1 MDDLIYWVGMA
12 AVAVSALTGMLE
24 AGRKPIDLFGM
35 VLVALTA
42 GLGGGTIRDLLL
54 DRQVFWLADQTY
66 LLAALCAGLGTFLVV
81 RVVRLPPDLFLVPD
95 AIGLA
100 LFTVI
105 GTGIALEAGV
115 AWLPATFLGVVTGVF
130 GGVLRDMLCNEVPL
144 VFTGELYGTAAW
156 AGALGFVAL
165 LRLGVGPAVAGF
177 VAMGAVIAIR
187 LAAIRWRITLP
198 MFVARR

>member
-1 MDDLIYWVGMA
+1 
-12 AVAVSALTGMLE
+12 
-24 AGRKPIDLFGM
+24 
-35 VLVALTA
+35 
-42 GLGGGTIRDLLL
+42 
-54 DRQVFWLADQTY
+54 
-66 LLAALCAGLGTFLVV
+66 
-81 RVVRLPPDLFLVPD
+81 
-95 AIGLA
+95 
-100 LFTVI
+100 
-105 GTGIALEAGV
+105 V

-144 VFTGELYGTAAW
+144 VFAGELYGTAAW

-165 LRLGVGPAVAGF
+165 LRFGAGPAVSAF